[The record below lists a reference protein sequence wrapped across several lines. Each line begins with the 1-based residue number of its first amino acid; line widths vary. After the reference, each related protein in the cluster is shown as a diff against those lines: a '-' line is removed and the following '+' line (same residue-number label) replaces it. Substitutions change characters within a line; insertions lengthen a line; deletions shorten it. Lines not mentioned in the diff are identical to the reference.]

1 MSQSAREK
9 FDSYCKN
16 RFLFNLFVLFF
27 FFTENISGGNSKRIA
42 FLFDST
48 LTAFLMMGN
57 LSPVRNCF
65 SFPLKWLVLKSHATY
80 SIWPMR
86 GNTAVN
92 HQLVTCVFPRS
103 ALNVFSLCSH
113 WFVVLFTFILI
124 GHCGCFGFG
133 FMIGSVISHCS
144 GREISRLSGK
154 RSVKGG
160 SNVMFFLW
168 FRAWR
173 VMLSPCLKLESSQTN
188 PWTAFLGSL
197 KRQFLIVAL
206 I

>member
-1 MSQSAREK
+1 
-9 FDSYCKN
+9 
-16 RFLFNLFVLFF
+16 
-27 FFTENISGGNSKRIA
+27 
-42 FLFDST
+42 
-48 LTAFLMMGN
+48 MMGN

-124 GHCGCFGFG
+124 GYCGCFGFG

-197 KRQFLIVAL
+197 KRQLLIVAL
-206 I
+206 V

>member
-1 MSQSAREK
+1 
-9 FDSYCKN
+9 
-16 RFLFNLFVLFF
+16 
-27 FFTENISGGNSKRIA
+27 
-42 FLFDST
+42 
-48 LTAFLMMGN
+48 MMGN

-86 GNTAVN
+86 GNTEVN
-92 HQLVTCVFPRS
+92 HQLVTCVFPRL
-103 ALNVFSLCSH
+103 ALYVFSLCSH

-154 RSVKGG
+154 RFIKGG
-160 SNVMFFLW
+160 VTKCFFFIQGLKSHAVTMFE
-168 FRAWR
+168 
-173 VMLSPCLKLESSQTN
+173 VGKLTDESLDS
-188 PWTAFLGSL
+188 FLGELEKATFDCCSCL
-197 KRQFLIVAL
+197 ELFL
-206 I
+206 